1 MALVA
6 SEIIS
11 TRNVLMYLYKKKK
24 EEKKEGSHL
33 YFIFTIS
40 SWMIDIPSVEFY
52 LTQFEYVYSVI
63 YSNVDIFDF
72 SADTKNCEILL
83 WAQGKWFKRY

>member
-24 EEKKEGSHL
+24 EEKKEVSHL

>member
-1 MALVA
+1 MFWC
-6 SEIIS
+6 IY
-11 TRNVLMYLYKKKK
+11 TKKKK
-24 EEKKEGSHL
+24 EEKKEVSHL

>member
-11 TRNVLMYLYKKKK
+11 TRNVLMYLYKKK
-24 EEKKEGSHL
+24 EEKKEVSHL